1 MAPIVWVKVVG
12 FSASERHSIQTL
24 FRLSTSQI
32 PSYRLWTAE
41 APVPASLALI
51 DTDSHEAEV
60 EMASPA
66 FNSHLKVITIGGR
79 PLGQAWRSFQRP
91 VDWSAM
97 VQVMNGLFNAQ
108 TPPDHED
115 GVVNAEE
122 VVVVHGVRAAILIG
136 MTVEERL
143 YLRARLAL
151 VGLTD
156 VDEADTLE
164 KVGERIESRH
174 YDVAVISLELAGGDA
189 WGLVQT
195 FRDMLHPPHALI
207 VATTKPSWSVM
218 EHAEQSG
225 CKGLLEI
232 PFNPPQVMRL
242 FQQV

>member
-32 PSYRLWTAE
+32 PSYRLWTKD
-41 APVPASLALI
+41 APVPASLVLV
-51 DTDSHEAEV
+51 DTDCHEAEV

-66 FNSHLKVITIGGR
+66 FNSHLKVIAIGGR
-79 PLGQAWRSFQRP
+79 SLGQAWRSFQRP
-91 VDWSAM
+91 VDWSAV
-97 VQVMNGLFNAQ
+97 VQVMNGLFNVQ
-108 TPPDHED
+108 TPAQQED
-115 GVVNAEE
+115 GAANGKEGPLA
-122 VVVVHGVRAAILIG
+122 HGVRAALLVG

-174 YDVAVISLELAGGDA
+174 FDVAVVSLELADGDS

-195 FRDMLHPPHALI
+195 FRDMLYPPHAVI
-207 VATTKPSWSVM
+207 VATSKPSWSVM
-218 EHAEQSG
+218 EQAEQSG